1 MHLSISYASL
11 FVVPSVAKSWHLL
24 HRSKSD
30 GEAEEHLSCDCWS
43 VWVTTS
49 QPPILL
55 PMSTNCTVSDFPKL
69 HPPPTISHRNIFAM
83 PCRDMSDQ
91 HLLSLQSDAHISKRL
106 KAKYENDL
114 KATIQELSE
123 LNQETMHSFDMEK
136 GDKEIICTNKINDL
150 TAKIA
155 QLDEQLASL
164 DEQIQR
170 WKEENKPRPQSELAE
185 CKARSEAHIR
195 AKLARIQ

>member
-1 MHLSISYASL
+1 MSNI
-11 FVVPSVAKSWHLL
+11 L
-24 HRSKSD
+24 HVMF
-30 GEAEEHLSCDCWS
+30 GGV

-49 QPPILL
+49 QPPSVL
-55 PMSTNCTVSDFPKL
+55 PMSTNHTISNFPKL
-69 HPPPTISHRNIFAM
+69 HPPPTISHRNTFAM
-83 PCRDMSDQ
+83 PCPDMSGQ
-91 HLLSLQSDAHISKRL
+91 YLLSLQGDAHISKRL
-106 KAKYENDL
+106 KAKYEDDL

-170 WKEENKPRPQSELAE
+170 WKEENKPLPPSELAE

>member
-1 MHLSISYASL
+1 
-11 FVVPSVAKSWHLL
+11 
-24 HRSKSD
+24 
-30 GEAEEHLSCDCWS
+30 
-43 VWVTTS
+43 
-49 QPPILL
+49 
-55 PMSTNCTVSDFPKL
+55 
-69 HPPPTISHRNIFAM
+69 M
-83 PCRDMSDQ
+83 PCPDMSGQ
-91 HLLSLQSDAHISKRL
+91 YLLSLQGDAHISKRL
-106 KAKYENDL
+106 KAKYEDDL

-170 WKEENKPRPQSELAE
+170 WKEENPPSRQLSQSEMDE
-185 CKARSEAHIR
+185 QYKHIVKNP
-195 AKLARIQ
+195 AFLERIM

>member
-1 MHLSISYASL
+1 
-11 FVVPSVAKSWHLL
+11 
-24 HRSKSD
+24 
-30 GEAEEHLSCDCWS
+30 
-43 VWVTTS
+43 
-49 QPPILL
+49 
-55 PMSTNCTVSDFPKL
+55 
-69 HPPPTISHRNIFAM
+69 M
-83 PCRDMSDQ
+83 PCPDMSG
-91 HLLSLQSDAHISKRL
+91 HKRL
-106 KAKYENDL
+106 KAKYEDDL

-136 GDKEIICTNKINDL
+136 GDKEIICTNKINNL